1 MSTMHAPLATG
12 TGGMARGGGEVIDI
26 GGQQPHTPF
35 CSLSHVCSAAWY
47 HCSDGRSDRVHETD
61 DVARPAGD

>member
-35 CSLSHVCSAAWY
+35 CSLSHVCSAA
-47 HCSDGRSDRVHETD
+47 CMV
-61 DVARPAGD
+61 PL